1 MRKMEAL
8 LLAILGGLV
17 GGILAFPLANYQM
30 RLQTRREL
38 KPLGVKL
45 GALAIRA
52 GHEVLNQ
59 FVKIGEGPWIP
70 DALRRQNYL
79 LEDMDRLMPMVEAHG
94 GDLQI
99 LFWAARE
106 ALESNIVILDSWVA
120 SNYNPTPPLPP
131 VDHISTEVPSHL
143 DLFAAADLLAR
154 AVESIRARAAKKNAL
169 RFAERMADLRNEAAA
184 ERDAT
189 IKYLQSVDR
198 RAQLK
203 GVYVCAALE
212 EI

>member
-1 MRKMEAL
+1 MEAL

-17 GGILAFPLANYQM
+17 GGILAFPLANYQF
-30 RLQTRREL
+30 RLQTSREL
-38 KPLGVKL
+38 KPLGVRL
-45 GALAIRA
+45 PALTIRA
-52 GHEVLNQ
+52 RHEVLNQ
-59 FVKIGEGPWIP
+59 FVKRGEGPWIP

-106 ALESNIVILDSWVA
+106 ALESSMVILDSWVA

-154 AVESIRARAAKKNAL
+154 AVGSIRAGAAK
-169 RFAERMADLRNEAAA
+169 RMRCTSPNVW
-184 ERDAT
+184 RSCVTKPQQT
-189 IKYLQSVDR
+189 IKYLQSVDK
-198 RAQLK
+198 RAQLQWARTGIIPRPTG
-203 GVYVCAALE
+203 GVEL
-212 EI
+212 